1 MAGQDCDGQVS
12 TWRKR
17 TRTNHQR
24 RKRRDQTEK
33 SSQTFLFHTFSASC
47 CFSTFSRN
55 QTSGSEEDFIPFTSP
70 SCKKC
75 KEECWNCL
83 RPFWHDMC
91 LWKVRRSIVMCAMIS
106 CLRSRGNLRPSI
118 YCNKFSW
125 SLGQEKKT
133 CEKQATVGLRTGV
146 RSRSEKWEEYAFTFI
161 REEKSEMFWLSLF
174 LRSAQWTHFD
184 FTFWKRSEIERKVTW
199 YRGVR
204 FFNQSQK
211 TGFLWDF
218 SSIK

>member
-17 TRTNHQR
+17 TRTDHQR

-70 SCKKC
+70 SWKKC
-75 KEECWNCL
+75 KVECWNCL
-83 RPFWHDMC
+83 RPFWHDMW
-91 LWKVRRSIVMCAMIS
+91 LWKAGDSGLKDRSSIEKWKVRRICFHFYP
-106 CLRSRGNLRPSI
+106 RR
-118 YCNKFSW
+118 
-125 SLGQEKKT
+125 KKWN
-133 CEKQATVGLRTGV
+133 VL
-146 RSRSEKWEEYAFTFI
+146 AFAF
-161 REEKSEMFWLSLF
+161 F
-174 LRSAQWTHFD
+174 LRSAHWTHFD
-184 FTFWKRSEIERKVTW
+184 FTFWKRSEIEKKVTW
-199 YRGVR
+199 DREVR

-218 SSIK
+218 SSIKIAKELVWRNVKLIFSPTPSHVYRKYRKRLSDR